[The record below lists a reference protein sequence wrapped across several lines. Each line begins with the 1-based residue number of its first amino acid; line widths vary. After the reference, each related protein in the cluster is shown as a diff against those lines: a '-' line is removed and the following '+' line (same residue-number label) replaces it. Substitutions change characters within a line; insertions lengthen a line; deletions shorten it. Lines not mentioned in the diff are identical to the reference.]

1 VGKQNDRRLE
11 EGMQVILSLLLATLL
26 VQLFAAA
33 VMYVRARMLAR
44 QFFAGMNIVSG
55 RFEALA
61 AVISGLEKEVN
72 GRFEALGTA
81 VGRLENDVSGRF
93 EAGGTAVASLGTEVN
108 ARLEAIG
115 TAVGHLRNTVD
126 AISEI
131 ARALSFGSEQKLNR
145 IQQGL
150 TTVKFAMGGR
160 GKPDDIVLGTLD
172 TPENLDLGWNGFA
185 NTSAKE
191 HASSTIQ
198 GDRSRTA
205 VVITLGQSNAANHG
219 AGHYTAANC
228 VDNFSVYDG
237 SCYHAADP
245 LLGASGEG
253 GNTATRFG
261 DMAIERGLFDRVI
274 IAPIA
279 MGGTRVEQWA
289 EEGLFNRRILAIVR
303 RLRDANLT
311 PDFIFWQQGEGNR
324 GVVDPGGH
332 QYRKNLLEVVQ
343 TFRRFGVDA
352 PFFIALAGDD
362 VSLGG
367 SAQQYVRL
375 GQLSAINPELGTYF
389 GPDTDI
395 IGREHR
401 YDSVH
406 LTEGGLSMLAT
417 MWADTLTEFLARRT
431 CDHASASRSTIR

>member
-1 VGKQNDRRLE
+1 MIVDVETQGT
-11 EGMQVILSLLLATLL
+11 QVIISLLLVALL
-26 VQLFAAA
+26 LQVFAVAA
-33 VMYVRARMLAR
+33 IYIGLRVLAR
-44 QFFAGMNIVSG
+44 QFFASLNIVAL

-61 AVISGLEKEVN
+61 AVISGRNKEVN

-81 VGRLENDVSGRF
+81 VGRVEN
-93 EAGGTAVASLGTEVN
+93 SLGIEVN

-115 TAVGHLRNTVD
+115 IAVIHLQNAID
-126 AISEI
+126 AISEF
-131 ARALSFGSEQKLNR
+131 ARAFSSGSEQKLNR

-150 TTVKFAMGGR
+150 TKVNFALARR
-160 GKPDDIVLGTLD
+160 GNPDDIVLGTLD
-172 TPENLDLGWNGFA
+172 TRENLDLGWSGFA
-185 NTSAKE
+185 DTSAKE
-191 HASSTIQ
+191 RASSTIQ

-205 VVITLGQSNAANHG
+205 VVVTLGQSHAANHG
-219 AGHYTAANC
+219 GGQYTATKC
-228 VDNFSVYDG
+228 VDNFNVYDG

-253 GNTATRFG
+253 GNFATRFG
-261 DMAIERGLFDRVI
+261 DMVIERGLFDRVI

-289 EEGLFNRRILAIVR
+289 EEGLFNRRILALVR
-303 RLRDANLT
+303 RLRDASLT

-362 VSLGG
+362 FSLGG
-367 SAQQYVRL
+367 PAQQYVRL
-375 GQLSAINPELGTYF
+375 GQLSAIHPELGTYF
-389 GPDTDI
+389 GPDTNI
-395 IGREHR
+395 IGREH
-401 YDSVH
+401 YSDSDH
-406 LTEGGLSMLAT
+406 LTESGLSLLAT
-417 MWADTLTEFLARRT
+417 MWVDALTDFLARR
-431 CDHASASRSTIR
+431 CERVPKHSSVA